1 MITAILKR
9 DILDVKENF
18 LISHELEHFAS
29 LLEKEM
35 ATHSV
40 FLPEESQ
47 GWGTWWAAVCGVAQS
62 QIQLKQLSSSSMRI
76 KLGKKKKK
84 TSLE

>member
-47 GWGTWWAAVCGVAQS
+47 GWGNLVGCGLWGRTESDTTKA
-62 QIQLKQLSSSSMRI
+62 
-76 KLGKKKKK
+76 
-84 TSLE
+84 T

>member
-35 ATHSV
+35 ATHSSV
-40 FLPEESQ
+40 L
-47 GWGTWWAAVCGVAQS
+47 A
-62 QIQLKQLSSSSMRI
+62 
-76 KLGKKKKK
+76 
-84 TSLE
+84 